1 MKSKISSN
9 KCHNINTNN
18 KNDKISESAPSD
30 SNNNKGNCIDSNE
43 GNSNSNNNNNSS
55 SKENNI
61 SSSNINSKV
70 NIKKINNNSKVNN
83 INSNGGN
90 NITTNKQNQTSNE
103 GNSSSNKTTIAVAKK
118 TTSTVVTS
126 IARLVKLH
134 LFSEIVL

>member
-18 KNDKISESAPSD
+18 KNDKIPESAPYD

-55 SKENNI
+55 SKE
-61 SSSNINSKV
+61 K
-70 NIKKINNNSKVNN
+70 
-83 INSNGGN
+83 
-90 NITTNKQNQTSNE
+90 
-103 GNSSSNKTTIAVAKK
+103 
-118 TTSTVVTS
+118 TSTVVTS

-134 LFSEIVL
+134 LLSEIVL